1 MTPPGRRRSPP
12 PDIGWKVEQLVRDN
26 QWRSIAAR
34 RRRPARTRG
43 GRGGGAARPAGI
55 GAPVSE
61 VKKHRLQKGIVGSQ
75 DT

>member
-1 MTPPGRRRSPP
+1 MAIDRC
-12 PDIGWKVEQLVRDN
+12 EAQ
-26 QWRSIAAR
+26 AAS
-34 RRRPARTRG
+34 AHAG